1 MIIVVNGNGNGMAW
15 PGLAQHLSCG
25 QSRVEILIV
34 NHFD

>member
-1 MIIVVNGNGNGMAW
+1 MAW

-34 NHFD
+34 NHFDW